1 MEFIQKIKVPAEKGP
16 RDTLYFLINDQ
27 KIVVHHDRDR
37 YRLPSE
43 SDLLSCAFDV
53 QQSRFIGFLGE
64 HHCYALEVVE
74 GVVLPDSLKSISQRD
89 VFAQFSASEI
99 KAISLAK
106 QVITWDKQYR
116 FCGQCGEPTIEMED
130 ERAKACTKCDL
141 TFYPRL
147 SPSIIV
153 SVVKGEQILLARSAR
168 FPQGMYSV
176 LAGFVEPGET
186 LEECIVREIEEEVGI
201 RVQNIEYFGSQ
212 NWPFPHSLM
221 IAFTTDYA
229 SGEITIDNNEI
240 VDAQWFTA
248 DDLPRL
254 PGSYSIAREM
264 IDHFCDTISSA
275 REDYQ

>member
-1 MEFIQKIKVPAEKGP
+1 MEFIPKITPPATKEA

-27 KIVVHHDRDR
+27 EIVVNHDRDR
-37 YRLPSE
+37 YWLPSE
-43 SDLLSCAFDV
+43 ADISSSHLDV
-53 QQSRFIGFLGE
+53 TKSRFIGLLNEQF
-64 HHCYALEVVE
+64 CYALEVPADLP
-74 GVVLPDSLKSISQRD
+74 LPDSLKSISQRD

-106 QVITWDKQYR
+106 QIITWDKHYR
-116 FCGQCGEPTIEMED
+116 FCGQCGDPTIELSD
-130 ERAKACTKCDL
+130 ERAKVCRKCGL
-141 TFYPRL
+141 TNYPRL

-153 SVVKGEQILLARSAR
+153 SVVKDRQILLARSGR
-168 FPQGMYSV
+168 FPKGMYSV

-186 LEECIVREIEEEVGI
+186 LEECVIREIDEEVGI
-201 RVQNIEYFGSQ
+201 KVRNIRYFGSQ

-254 PGSYSIAREM
+254 PGTYSIARRM
-264 IDHFCDTISSA
+264 IDHFCDATPSA
-275 REDYQ
+275 REST

>member
-1 MEFIQKIKVPAEKGP
+1 MEFIQKIKPPDVKGGK
-16 RDTLYFLINDQ
+16 DTLYFLINDQ
-27 KIVVHHDRDR
+27 KIVVNHDRDR
-37 YRLPSE
+37 YWLPSE
-43 SDLLSCAFDV
+43 ADLLSCALDLR
-53 QQSRFIGFLGE
+53 QSRFIGLLGE
-64 HHCYALEVVE
+64 HHCYALEVPE
-74 GVVLPDSLKSISQRD
+74 GVPLPDSLKSISQRD

-106 QVITWDKQYR
+106 QIITWDKNYR
-116 FCGQCGEPTIEMED
+116 FCGQCGEPTIELPD
-130 ERAKACTKCDL
+130 ERAKVCRKCGL
-141 TFYPRL
+141 TSYPRL

-153 SVVKGEQILLARSAR
+153 SVITGTQILLARSAR
-168 FPQGMYSV
+168 FPKGMYSV

-186 LEECIVREIEEEVGI
+186 LEECVIREIDEEVGI
-201 RVQNIEYFGSQ
+201 KVDNIKYFGSQ

-254 PGSYSIAREM
+254 PGSYSIARKM
-264 IDHFCDTISSA
+264 IDHFCNSSSSA
-275 REDYQ
+275 P